1 MEHLLTAFLFAFS
14 IIWLSILIDRVTT
27 LRRQIKELD
36 NRVTALEED
45 DNRGIISFGQ
55 SEWHNANDSTPRMNH
70 QVIVLTDEGRIA
82 FGHIV
87 DKRRAKGFNCWN
99 IPDVVYWRE
108 CEYTT
113 EMKQRFN

>member
-14 IIWLSILIDRVTT
+14 VIWLSILIDRVTT

-45 DNRGIISFGQ
+45 DNRGLISFGQ

-70 QVIVLTDEGRIA
+70 QVTVLTDEGRIA
-82 FGHIV
+82 VGHIV
-87 DKRRAKGFNCWN
+87 EAATIQPNETTIKRKNKRQCLK
-99 IPDVVYWRE
+99 D
-108 CEYTT
+108 
-113 EMKQRFN
+113 